1 MEVINYFTER
11 MGAYAFPIVI
21 GLLEIIF
28 AIVLCNG
35 FWYLN
40 RKRKYN
46 KRVLEGEKIY
56 QRALNEKSG
65 QSQMILRCKDK
76 CPVFITKNV
85 ETNFKIDREKLSNN
99 PEWIER
105 LFGKNTAHKIINEYQ
120 NWNGTGELVQE
131 YFLKEQNKWIQVQI
145 NRVLSGNYDF
155 VVVSDISKEKEM
167 IAGLEEQIAA
177 AEMESKSKTTFL
189 SRMSHEIRTP
199 MNGIIGMLTL
209 AKKSADLNSEEEVY
223 LDKASELSQF
233 LLSLINDILDMS
245 RIEAGKIELSEDV
258 IDLHEIADQLNDMFR
273 KTVESKGVG
282 FYLEMKEFDVR
293 YVLGDELRLMQVIVN
308 FLSNAVKFTS
318 KGEIRVIFRE
328 MYRTDSQINMMI
340 SVQDTGKGME
350 PEFINRIFRPFEQ
363 ENAKIQTVYGGTGL
377 GMAITDQIV
386 QLMGGKIVI
395 DSFPQKGTNITVY
408 LKMNLPSKAQ
418 IPESESSIKEKT
430 VEEEA
435 MVSLNGLHVLL
446 VEDNEINAEIAS
458 SILQMD
464 GIIIDHAEN
473 GKIAVD
479 TFEASEE
486 NYYDV
491 ILMDIHM
498 PVMNGIEAVQA
509 IRALPRKDAG
519 EVIIIALSADA
530 FVEDRRQA
538 IEAGMNEHLPKPI
551 DFDELK
557 KMIRRFLAEKKKGGE

>member
-1 MEVINYFTER
+1 MEAINYFTER

-46 KRVLEGEKIY
+46 KRVLEGERIY
-56 QRALNEKSG
+56 QKALSEKSG

-76 CPVFITKNV
+76 CPVFITNNV
-85 ETNFKIDREKLSNN
+85 QSNFGIDREKLSNN

-105 LFGKNTAHKIINEYQ
+105 LFGKNTAHKIINTYQ
-120 NWNGTGELVQE
+120 SWDGKGELLQE
-131 YFLKEQNKWIQVQI
+131 YYLKEQNKWIQVQA

-155 VVVSDISKEKEM
+155 IVVSDISKEKEM
-167 IAGLEEQIAA
+167 IAGLEEKIAA

-209 AKKSADLNSEEEVY
+209 AKKSADINSEEEVY

-258 IDLHEIADQLNDMFR
+258 IDLQEIAEQLNDMFR
-273 KTVESKGVG
+273 KTVESKGVA

-318 KGEIRVIFRE
+318 EGEIRVIFRQ
-328 MYRTDSQINMMI
+328 MYRTDSQIDIMI

-350 PEFINRIFRPFEQ
+350 PEPAFRP
-363 ENAKIQTVYGGTGL
+363 
-377 GMAITDQIV
+377 
-386 QLMGGKIVI
+386 
-395 DSFPQKGTNITVY
+395 TNYI
-408 LKMNLPSKAQ
+408 
-418 IPESESSIKEKT
+418 
-430 VEEEA
+430 
-435 MVSLNGLHVLL
+435 
-446 VEDNEINAEIAS
+446 
-458 SILQMD
+458 
-464 GIIIDHAEN
+464 
-473 GKIAVD
+473 
-479 TFEASEE
+479 
-486 NYYDV
+486 
-491 ILMDIHM
+491 
-498 PVMNGIEAVQA
+498 
-509 IRALPRKDAG
+509 
-519 EVIIIALSADA
+519 
-530 FVEDRRQA
+530 
-538 IEAGMNEHLPKPI
+538 
-551 DFDELK
+551 
-557 KMIRRFLAEKKKGGE
+557 KKGIFALRHSSVTKV